1 MTNIG
6 GLIFQVFLITVYLL
20 LFKTEVWGKVSP
32 YLAGIICGYLTFAY
46 IQDFHPGVLKYPHAA
61 VWIFIAVFELLTFLL
76 LRNAQLRIPGTFLC
90 LSINIMVLMIAST
103 DSIERASIA
112 HCTIAILIYFLIAN
126 TIIRLSTS
134 EDFGND
140 ITGEVRTGWP
150 MRVLAAAI
158 NAVASIIYCAD
169 PLFILS
175 SYCTKY
181 YTESQQDKL
190 NIYAW
195 IGVIGMMGGAFAYSL
210 IGDYLV
216 CRKIVGNRAEKKS
229 PGRRPFYGGQKV

>member
-1 MTNIG
+1 
-6 GLIFQVFLITVYLL
+6 
-20 LFKTEVWGKVSP
+20 
-32 YLAGIICGYLTFAY
+32 
-46 IQDFHPGVLKYPHAA
+46 
-61 VWIFIAVFELLTFLL
+61 
-76 LRNAQLRIPGTFLC
+76 
-90 LSINIMVLMIAST
+90 MVLMIAST

-140 ITGEVRTGWP
+140 ITGEVRTRWP
-150 MRVLAAAI
+150 MRVLAATI

-181 YTESQQDKL
+181 CTASQQDKL

-195 IGVIGMMGGAFAYSL
+195 VGVIGMMGGTFALSL
-210 IGDYLV
+210 LRDYRE
-216 CRKIVGNRAEKKS
+216 CRILSEK
-229 PGRRPFYGGQKV
+229 GERQKPHKGSSFARNKV

>member
-1 MTNIG
+1 M
-6 GLIFQVFLITVYLL
+6 
-20 LFKTEVWGKVSP
+20 
-32 YLAGIICGYLTFAY
+32 
-46 IQDFHPGVLKYPHAA
+46 LKQPNVA

-90 LSINIMVLMIAST
+90 LSINIMFLMVASAGA
-103 DSIERASIA
+103 IKRASVV
-112 HCTIAILIYFLIAN
+112 HCTIAILIYFLIAG

-134 EDFGND
+134 DDFDNE
-140 ITGEVRTGWP
+140 ITGEARTRWP

-175 SYCTKY
+175 SYCTEY
-181 YTESQQDKL
+181 CTESQQDKL

-195 IGVIGMMGGAFAYSL
+195 IGVIGMMGGAFAWSL
-210 IGDYLV
+210 IRDYLL
-216 CRKIVGNRAEKKS
+216 CKRIFRGKTEKS
-229 PGRRPFYGGQKV
+229 PGRRPFADWQEI

>member
-6 GLIFQVFLITVYLL
+6 GLIFQAFLIIVYFL
-20 LFKTEVWGKVSP
+20 LFATDIWGKVSP

-46 IQDFHPGVLKYPHAA
+46 IQDFYEGVLKHPHAA
-61 VWIFIAVFELLTFLL
+61 VWIFIAAFELLVFLL
-76 LRNAQLRIPGTFLC
+76 LRNPQLRIPGTFLC
-90 LSINIMVLMIAST
+90 LSINIMSLMIAST
-103 DSIERASIA
+103 CYIERASIA

-126 TIIRLSTS
+126 TIIHLSTS
-134 EDFGND
+134 DDYGND
-140 ITGEVRTGWP
+140 LTGEVRTGWP

-175 SYCTKY
+175 DYCMKY
-181 YTESQQDKL
+181 CTESQQDKL

-195 IGVIGMMGGAFAYSL
+195 IGVIGMMGGTFVYSL
-210 IGDYLV
+210 IRDYLV
-216 CRKIVGNRAEKKS
+216 CRKTVGNKAEKK
-229 PGRRPFYGGQKV
+229 FQ

>member
-6 GLIFQVFLITVYLL
+6 ALVFQAFLMIIYFL
-20 LFKTEVWGKVSP
+20 LFNTDIWGKVSP

-46 IQDFHPGVLKYPHAA
+46 IQDFHPGVLKHPHAA

-90 LSINIMVLMIAST
+90 LSINIMILMIAST
-103 DSIERASIA
+103 DSIERASVV
-112 HCTIAILIYFLIAN
+112 HCTIAILIYFLIAG

-134 EDFGND
+134 DDFDNE

-150 MRVLAAAI
+150 MRVLAAVI

-175 SYCTKY
+175 DYCTKY
-181 YTESQQDKL
+181 CTESQQDKL
-190 NIYAW
+190 NIAAW
-195 IGVIGMMGGAFAYSL
+195 IGVIGMMGGAFVQSL
-210 IGDYLV
+210 LRDYLM
-216 CRKIVGNRAEKKS
+216 CKRLSMNRTEKS
-229 PGRRPFYGGQKV
+229 PGRRPSFRGQGL

>member
-6 GLIFQVFLITVYLL
+6 GLIFQAFLITVYLL

-32 YLAGIICGYLTFAY
+32 YLAGIICGYFTFAY
-46 IQDFHPGVLKYPHAA
+46 IQDSHPGVLKHPHVA

-90 LSINIMVLMIAST
+90 LSINIMFLMAASAG
-103 DSIERASIA
+103 SIRRASVV
-112 HCTIAILIYFLIAN
+112 HCTIAILIYFLIAG

-134 EDFGND
+134 DDFDNE

-150 MRVLAAAI
+150 MRVLAATI

-175 SYCTKY
+175 GYCMKY
-181 YTESQQDKL
+181 CTESQQDKL
-190 NIYAW
+190 NIAAW
-195 IGVIGMMGGAFAYSL
+195 IGVIGMMGGMFTWSL
-210 IGDYLV
+210 IKDYLV
-216 CRKIVGNRAEKKS
+216 CRKIAGNRTEKRS
-229 PGRRPFYGGQKV
+229 PGRRAYCAGKTA